1 MKKRPKKAAGT
12 PRPKV
17 RIPLPKKS
25 EKRHGDA
32 KKFHRQKEKEKLR
45 REIDLG

>member
-1 MKKRPKKAAGT
+1 MKKRPKTAGP

-17 RIPLPKKS
+17 RLPLPAKS

-45 REIDLG
+45 REFDLG